1 MMKKTGLSGKWGYG
15 GVLAALVAFCLVML
29 PVTDAPAQQK
39 RFTMAGAGIGSTSYV
54 QVAALADVV
63 TKNSKQIALT
73 AQTTKGFV
81 ENARLV
87 DTGETDLGVCG
98 TTIIYPALRGIESF
112 KEGKKENL
120 RAMANAGAGAHS
132 FVTLRSK
139 NIKSIADLAGKRV
152 NLGPPG
158 SNTAY
163 LGELTLKTYGIMDK
177 VHKSSLGFAES
188 ASALRDGKIDAYSIA
203 GDPPIPAVIETF
215 ALGDG
220 VILPLDAEMAKKIL
234 SGYPMLSSTT
244 ITSSDYSALKAP
256 VPVLGY
262 SSYVIINQKVADWV
276 PYEILGLMMKPD
288 LTEKLIA
295 VSHKWAVLKNKDA
308 PELEGMEKIGLK
320 LHPGAEKFW
329 KEKGLKIPAAVSS
342 LK

>member
-1 MMKKTGLSGKWGYG
+1 MKNTRMSRWSGYSE
-15 GVLAALVAFCLVML
+15 VLIPFVALCLVLL
-29 PVTDAPAQQK
+29 PAVEASAQQK
-39 RFTMAGAGIGSTSYV
+39 RFTMAGSGIGSTAYV
-54 QVAALADVV
+54 QVAALADIV

-73 AQTTKGFV
+73 AQTTRGFV

-87 DTGETDLGVCG
+87 DSGEADMGICG

-120 RAMANAGAGAHS
+120 RAMANAGKGAHS

-152 NLGPPG
+152 NVGPPG
-158 SNTAY
+158 SNSAY
-163 LGELTLKTYGIMDK
+163 LGELTLKTYGILDK
-177 VHKSSLGFAES
+177 IHKSSLGFAES
-188 ASALRDGKIDAYSIA
+188 AGALRDGKIDAYSIS

-220 VILPLDAEMAKKIL
+220 VILPLDDEMAKKIV
-234 SGYPMLSSTT
+234 SAHPMLSPDT
-244 ITSSDYSALKAP
+244 ITPSDYAGLKAP

-262 SSYVIINQKVADWV
+262 SSYVIVNQKVPDWV
-276 PYEILGLMMKPD
+276 TYEILAVMTKPD
-288 LTEKLIA
+288 LLEKIIA
-295 VSHKWAVLKNKDA
+295 ISHKWAVLKQKDA
-308 PELEGMEKIGLK
+308 PELEGMEKIGLR

-329 KEKGLKIPAAVSS
+329 KEKGLKIPAAIST

>member
-1 MMKKTGLSGKWGYG
+1 MTVA
-15 GVLAALVAFCLVML
+15 VLCLVSL
-29 PVTDAPAQQK
+29 SATDAPAQQK
-39 RFTMAGAGIGSTSYV
+39 RFTVGGAGIGSTAYV
-54 QVAALADVV
+54 QAAAVADIV
-63 TKNSKQIALT
+63 TKNSKKIALT
-73 AQTTKGFV
+73 AQTTKGYV

-87 DTGETDLGVCG
+87 NTGEMDMGMCG

-120 RAMANAGAGAHS
+120 RGVSSAGASTHS
-132 FVTLRSK
+132 FVTLKSK

-152 NLGPPG
+152 NVGPPG

-163 LGELTLKTYGIMDK
+163 LGELTLKTYGILDK
-177 VHKSSLGFAES
+177 IHKSSLGFSDS
-188 ASALRDGKIDAYSIA
+188 AAALRDGKIDAYSVA

-220 VILPLDAEMAKKIL
+220 MILPLDDAMAKKIV
-234 SGYPMLSSTT
+234 SGYPMLSQVS
-244 ITSSDYSALKAP
+244 IAASDYQGLKAP

-262 SSYVIINQKVADWV
+262 KVYLIINQKVADWV
-276 PYEILGLMMKPD
+276 PYEMLSVMMNPD
-288 LTEKLIA
+288 NLTKLIA
-295 VSHKWAVLKNKDA
+295 ISHKWAALKEKDT

-329 KEKGLKIPAAVSS
+329 KERGVKIPAAIST